1 MNPLPKGFTQNIL
14 SLFPEEAGY
23 FFESL
28 SKPFVSSVRL
38 NTLKPSAA
46 FAADEVVEWCQ
57 NARYLIVRPSFIED
71 PLLHAGAYY
80 VQESSSMFLDALIRN
95 LPIPENALALDLC
108 AAPGGKSTLL
118 LNALP
123 QSSLLV
129 SNEIIK
135 SRVGVLQENIIRWGA
150 VNSVITNNDPKHFQK
165 LGEVFDLIV
174 VDAPCSGEGLWRRD
188 PKAMD
193 EWNEENIALCVG
205 RQERILQDILP
216 CLKPGGFLIYSTCTF
231 NELENEKQVQQ
242 LISSSNVEA
251 YPIQIPATWPVYS
264 VDQFQFRFLPHKVKG
279 EGLFMAV
286 LKKPFEADTSNKF
299 QKRSSLNFVP
309 KKILPQIHPWFETP
323 LAFDYFMEND
333 FVYAFPKN
341 SIPHYEWVRT
351 NMYVKH
357 AGICMGKLDK
367 AGKLIPE
374 HSLALANGLNQTI
387 TRWEM
392 DKETALLYLKRA
404 NIAAPSGIAEGWCL
418 ATYQGLALG
427 WAKILPN
434 RVNNY
439 FPAEYRILKD
449 IQEA

>member
-28 SKPFVSSVRL
+28 SKPFISSVRL
-38 NTLKPSAA
+38 NMLKPSAA
-46 FAADEVVEWCQ
+46 FSNDDAIEWCP
-57 NARYLIVRPSFIED
+57 NARYLEVRPSFIED

-80 VQESSSMFLDALIRN
+80 VQESSSMFLDAVIRN

-123 QSSLLV
+123 QSALLV

-150 VNSVITNNDPKHFQK
+150 VNAVITNNDPKQFQK
-165 LGEVFDLIV
+165 LGEVFDVIV

-193 EWNEENIALCVG
+193 EWNEENVALCVG

-242 LISSSNVEA
+242 LIASANVEA
-251 YPIQIPATWPVYS
+251 YQIQIPATWPVYS

-299 QKRSSLNFVP
+299 QKRNSLNFVP

-367 AGKLIPE
+367 AGRLIPE
-374 HSLALANGLNQTI
+374 HSLALANGLNKEI
-387 TRWEM
+387 ERWEM
-392 DKETALLYLKRA
+392 DKDTALQYLKRA
-404 NIAAPSGIAEGWCL
+404 NLTPPAQIKEGWCL
-418 ATYQGLALG
+418 ASYQGLALG
-427 WAKILPN
+427 WVKILPN